1 MGLFNRKKQ
10 KEEVKKECTCGNCES
25 GTVDVELGEVTS
37 VKVLGGGCAK
47 CNQLEA
53 NAAEA
58 LKELGIDIKIEKVKD
73 FAEIAAMGV
82 MSTPA
87 LAINDKVVSFGK
99 VIKKD
104 EVVNILKKM

>member
-1 MGLFNRKKQ
+1 MGLFNRKK
-10 KEEVKKECTCGNCES
+10 EETTCGCGTGCEC
-25 GTVDVELGEVTS
+25 GTNQVKVEEVTS

-53 NAAEA
+53 NTAEA
-58 LKELGIDIKIEKVKD
+58 MKELGIEMDIVKVKD

-87 LAINDKVVSFGK
+87 LAINDKVVSYGK
-99 VIKKD
+99 VIKKK
-104 EVVNILKKM
+104 L